1 MRKILIILMSVL
13 MLAVLCGAGSTE
25 SGGLGIEA
33 GQTMPDFT
41 VALTDGSEATL
52 SELLKE
58 NDLVVLNI
66 CTSWCAPCESEF
78 PVMDQVYQDNID
90 RMVILA
96 VSGDPE
102 DTMEMMADYKA
113 SHGLSF
119 PMGLA
124 GNALDFVKY
133 SAFPTTIFI
142 DKQGQ
147 IGFIKVGAFGEDD
160 EFETKVNYFLSEEY
174 SGEPLTSEI
183 AHSYIL
189 QILGGVLVMGLL
201 DIIGKWRILH
211 KAGKPGW
218 HSLIPI
224 LNNYQEYA
232 ICWKGWI
239 GLLNTACLVGIPV
252 LNVMVNS
259 GQIDDMVYFII
270 RLLLFAGIL
279 STGLAESLKLAKAF
293 GKKTLAGILL
303 WFTGGLGRIV
313 LSFTKP
319 GYQRID
325 G

>member
-1 MRKILIILMSVL
+1 
-13 MLAVLCGAGSTE
+13 
-25 SGGLGIEA
+25 
-33 GQTMPDFT
+33 
-41 VALTDGSEATL
+41 
-52 SELLKE
+52 
-58 NDLVVLNI
+58 
-66 CTSWCAPCESEF
+66 
-78 PVMDQVYQDNID
+78 
-90 RMVILA
+90 
-96 VSGDPE
+96 
-102 DTMEMMADYKA
+102 
-113 SHGLSF
+113 
-119 PMGLA
+119 
-124 GNALDFVKY
+124 
-133 SAFPTTIFI
+133 
-142 DKQGQ
+142 
-147 IGFIKVGAFGEDD
+147 
-160 EFETKVNYFLSEEY
+160 
-174 SGEPLTSEI
+174 
-183 AHSYIL
+183 
-189 QILGGVLVMGLL
+189 MGLL

>member
-1 MRKILIILMSVL
+1 
-13 MLAVLCGAGSTE
+13 
-25 SGGLGIEA
+25 
-33 GQTMPDFT
+33 
-41 VALTDGSEATL
+41 
-52 SELLKE
+52 
-58 NDLVVLNI
+58 
-66 CTSWCAPCESEF
+66 
-78 PVMDQVYQDNID
+78 
-90 RMVILA
+90 MVILA

-147 IGFIKVGAFGEDD
+147 IGFIKVGAFGEGD

-189 QILGGVLVMGLL
+189 QILGGILVMGLL

-224 LNNYQEYA
+224 LNEFDVYR
-232 ICWKGWI
+232 ICWKGRMFFLNAI
-239 GLLNTACLVGIPV
+239 LIMAAAACAPSKTGIDSTALTIVSLAALLGI
-252 LNVMVNS
+252 
-259 GQIDDMVYFII
+259 FII
-270 RLLLFAGIL
+270 RWNL
-279 STGLAESLKLAKAF
+279 SMKLARSF
-293 GKKTLAGILL
+293 GKGFFFGLFLFLFSKFGRASSASAVHSMSERMVISPSTAILPQCQHSKESAEHPL
-303 WFTGGLGRIV
+303 I
-313 LSFTKP
+313 SSQKP
-319 GYQRID
+319 VPGVFPETPL
-325 G
+325 